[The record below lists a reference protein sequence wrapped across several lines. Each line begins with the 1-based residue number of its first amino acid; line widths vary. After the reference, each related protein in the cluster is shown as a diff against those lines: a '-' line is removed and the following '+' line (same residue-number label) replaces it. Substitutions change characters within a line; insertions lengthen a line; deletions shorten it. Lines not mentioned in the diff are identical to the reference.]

1 MSGFQRPLLLFI
13 SHAISVSSK
22 HRNKHQLSHSSL
34 RAILLPLLLLLSQ
47 QAQHTE
53 HDPHH
58 WLNTQS
64 TTHTTGSTH
73 RARPKPLAQHTEHDP
88 HHWLKTQSTP
98 HTTGSTHRARLTSLA
113 QHTEHDPHHWLNT
126 QSTTHTTGSTRGSTI
141 PVPYTDP
148 PTDLNTHTYLL
159 FLINQVQRNARNVAL
174 DLHHVIQDK
183 VAQYSQAG
191 SPHTCTVYIVG

>member
-64 TTHTTGSTH
+64 TTHTAGSTH

-98 HTTGSTHRARLTSLA
+98 HTTGSTHRARLTPLA
-113 QHTEHDPHHWLNT
+113 QREAARSLCLTLTHRLIL
-126 QSTTHTTGSTRGSTI
+126 THTRTSSSSSTKCSAMRAMLPLTFIMSFRIRWPSTVKLVRRT
-141 PVPYTDP
+141 PVQYT
-148 PTDLNTHTYLL
+148 LL
-159 FLINQVQRNARNVAL
+159 GR
-174 DLHHVIQDK
+174 
-183 VAQYSQAG
+183 
-191 SPHTCTVYIVG
+191 YIKYVK

>member
-47 QAQHTE
+47 Q
-53 HDPHH
+53 
-58 WLNTQS
+58 
-64 TTHTTGSTH
+64 
-73 RARPKPLAQHTEHDP
+73 
-88 HHWLKTQSTP
+88 
-98 HTTGSTHRARLTSLA
+98 A

>member
-64 TTHTTGSTH
+64 TTHTAGSTH
-73 RARPKPLAQHTEHDP
+73 RARPKP
-88 HHWLKTQSTP
+88 
-98 HTTGSTHRARLTSLA
+98 LA

>member
-1 MSGFQRPLLLFI
+1 MQSPLAQSI
-13 SHAISVSSK
+13 ETNTSYHTAPYARS
-22 HRNKHQLSHSSL
+22 SSL
-34 RAILLPLLLLLSQ
+34 SSFSSANKR
-47 QAQHTE
+47 
-53 HDPHH
+53 
-58 WLNTQS
+58 NTQS
-64 TTHTTGSTH
+64 TT
-73 RARPKPLAQHTEHDP
+73 
-88 HHWLKTQSTP
+88 

>member
-64 TTHTTGSTH
+64 TTHTS
-73 RARPKPLAQHTEHDP
+73 
-88 HHWLKTQSTP
+88 
-98 HTTGSTHRARLTSLA
+98 GSTHRARLTPLA
-113 QHTEHDPHHWLNT
+113 QREAARSLCLTLTHRLIL
-126 QSTTHTTGSTRGSTI
+126 THTRTSSSSSTKCSAMRAMLPLTFIMSFRIRWPSTVKLVRRT
-141 PVPYTDP
+141 PVQYT
-148 PTDLNTHTYLL
+148 LL
-159 FLINQVQRNARNVAL
+159 GR
-174 DLHHVIQDK
+174 
-183 VAQYSQAG
+183 
-191 SPHTCTVYIVG
+191 YIKYVK